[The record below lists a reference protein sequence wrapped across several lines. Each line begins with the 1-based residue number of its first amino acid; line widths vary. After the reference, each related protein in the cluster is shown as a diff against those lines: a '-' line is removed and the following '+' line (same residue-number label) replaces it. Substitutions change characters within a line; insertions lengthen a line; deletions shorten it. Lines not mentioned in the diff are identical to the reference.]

1 MNLVQ
6 LESILWRDNPV
17 YNAVKEAITT
27 QKPHIHFIDGKLV
40 SSTEVTP
47 DKYVFRVATNNPV
60 LESLRFYKEIHEANR
75 LHREQNLANIK
86 KAIDDLT

>member
-1 MNLVQ
+1 MNLLQ

-17 YNAVKEAITT
+17 YNAVREAIST

-60 LESLRFYKEIHEANR
+60 LESLRFYKELHEANTR
-75 LHREQNLANIK
+75 HKDQNLANIK
-86 KAIDDLT
+86 KVIDDLT